1 MLDFSPIKTPH
12 CAFLI
17 KQDYST
23 QLKKSQE
30 EVDSNWIHDK
40 LPPSLV
46 MSMSMLK
53 SGSFQMTQTP
63 EPLMPLPPQ
72 NIAGSN
78 QTSNRNSFLQGASLD
93 YKLAMLRNEMVI
105 FLRFFLISHNVIEF

>member
-1 MLDFSPIKTPH
+1 MFDFHTYKSC

-93 YKLAMLRNEMVI
+93 YKLAMLRNEMVSVFI
-105 FLRFFLISHNVIEF
+105 C